1 MRAKIFQQ
9 RIRCQHT
16 RIQNIDRKPSTIS
29 ARKWKY
35 RVFFTKQK
43 LQRKVFYWKFFS
55 KKKCAQMQLF
65 VRKTFIWREC
75 FRLYSHKIVN
85 ISSLSNWISF
95 CKIRENCLWILIVVR
110 WQTTRFPLFITA
122 KKCTAHLMYT
132 FLQHFQYVIWKV
144 VLHVILWRV
153 KITIC
158 LILYIFNSLNVLLR
172 PSSNVIWLLYYVF
185 QFVLAIRKSSLW
197 KMLFR

>member
-35 RVFFTKQK
+35 RVFLQSRSYNAKCFTES
-43 LQRKVFYWKFFS
+43 FFQ
-55 KKKCAQMQLF
+55 KKCAQMQLF

-122 KKCTAHLMYT
+122 KKCTAHLMCT

-144 VLHVILWRV
+144 VLRVICGGW
-153 KITIC
+153 
-158 LILYIFNSLNVLLR
+158 
-172 PSSNVIWLLYYVF
+172 
-185 QFVLAIRKSSLW
+185 KSPYA
-197 KMLFR
+197 